1 MNCYRTMCMMSI
13 LMITAGLVN
22 AKELPLA
29 PLKYD
34 PFKQP
39 AFLKPPAHTK
49 KRITHV
55 VKPRLELRSILQAGD
70 ESMVNLNGEILTIGD
85 TYRGYKLVEV
95 NKQSAVL
102 EKNGRKIRVTLQQ

>member
-1 MNCYRTMCMMSI
+1 MNCYRTMCVMSI
-13 LMITAGLVN
+13 LMISAGLAT

-34 PFKQP
+34 PFEQP
-39 AFLKPPAHTK
+39 AFLKPPVHTERK
-49 KRITHV
+49 ISHV
-55 VKPRLELRSILQAGD
+55 TKPRLELRSILQAGD
-70 ESMVNLNGEILTIGD
+70 ESMVNLNGQILTIGD

-102 EKNGRKIRVTLQQ
+102 EKNGSKIRVTLRQ